1 MDNADEISQHDPQSD
16 QFDDGKRLAS
26 EQGSASSIDSEDDLF
41 LGTDAQAFSSSRK
54 SVFSSDGSDSVFTGL
69 RSESVNES
77 PRDTGARR
85 VIKALAH
92 VGRIDSSDSLVS
104 GFSDSSRNSLEVI
117 SLLNARTVDPEE
129 FLADLGFAEPDMRS
143 RIPDRFLQGQSKAH
157 GIDVDYFRRSLDQD
171 DLYASLS
178 QESPVWSDSGSCR
191 IPLRFISSEKEPVQ
205 PVFGEGF
212 NSVPLINEPDEAP
225 EGSFDL
231 MRHLRLN
238 KPCHVTKG
246 MFLEPVTEEVE
257 VSSVGSGTVRSKI
270 SRKLSNEEGT
280 IIARAESLENAN
292 VESELLLSVPVVQS
306 PEEDL
311 ESTSILKLSCS
322 EEEANIPRAESLEQT
337 NVKSEVSLGVPL
349 VENATEIM
357 KSNEFIVRE
366 VSDNQAEVE
375 SLVLATEG
383 GENNDMEGVDEISSE
398 SGEANCI
405 DHHAENSVA
414 GVETKEG
421 EETPAT
427 LPSLA
432 HLRVAGVVVQDSF
445 ELEEITTS
453 EDFNDKESS
462 YGDSNVG
469 TNVTVVRRPLTRENS
484 GESSGFEEMILDKET
499 LSPNSDSPTE
509 SVERFH
515 DDDSANGKF
524 TSLAALL
531 DPEMV
536 SLVAEKVDKGDKSP
550 RATFGQR
557 RSKSLTKQRPVDEDT
572 LASYVFFHSI
582 PAPKDVAYDGEF
594 LGTKLNH
601 DTFPVDF
608 QPSVN
613 DNPSKDNSSIDLL
626 TSVSDN
632 IAMDKKSFSVESDD
646 DRQQETDS
654 LLEESCGGELM
665 NNKEPIVVKEFEG
678 IAILRSAPSSTETI
692 ENERDYQK
700 VSSSTEENTDDIELT
715 DSTNQTTEEYLP
727 TDDSEHNCSVAGE
740 MSQFEGEFE
749 RSCDIL
755 AAESNA
761 VSSVPEERAAA
772 TSVGACAEE
781 TITEDFQNASRNVD
795 SLCQQHYLHEINVLE
810 QNIQKYE
817 SCLSSA
823 GPLDALKTLYC
834 TKHTIARITEEM
846 NAIQGLRVQIAN
858 ELERMKQL
866 LDERRLMLQ
875 EGIAHGAVGSNVS
888 QKMADLL
895 REQSSLSNGLS
906 NISDEVSI
914 RTKASRRARVFFNIE
929 RAKRELK
936 EERERCLREFREEI
950 KEGVVRE
957 LSERFLSDIEELRR
971 EVRSKDEII
980 ENLLKNQSNR
990 DLKDCS

>member
-1 MDNADEISQHDPQSD
+1 MEIET
-16 QFDDGKRLAS
+16 LI
-26 EQGSASSIDSEDDLF
+26 ID
-41 LGTDAQAFSSSRK
+41 K
-54 SVFSSDGSDSVFTGL
+54 INVF
-69 RSESVNES
+69 
-77 PRDTGARR
+77 
-85 VIKALAH
+85 I
-92 VGRIDSSDSLVS
+92 
-104 GFSDSSRNSLEVI
+104 
-117 SLLNARTVDPEE
+117 
-129 FLADLGFAEPDMRS
+129 
-143 RIPDRFLQGQSKAH
+143 Q
-157 GIDVDYFRRSLDQD
+157 
-171 DLYASLS
+171 S

-191 IPLRFISSEKEPVQ
+191 IPLRFISSQKEPVQ

-246 MFLEPVTEEVE
+246 MFLEPVTEELE

-280 IIARAESLENAN
+280 IIVRAESLENAN
-292 VESELLLSVPVVQS
+292 VESELLLSVPVVQN

-311 ESTSILKLSCS
+311 ESTSILKLSGN
-322 EEEANIPRAESLEQT
+322 EEEANIPRGDSLEQA

-366 VSDNQAEVE
+366 VSDNQVEVE
-375 SLVLATEG
+375 SLFLVTEG

-398 SGEANCI
+398 RGEANCI
-405 DHHAENSVA
+405 DHNAENSVA
-414 GVETKEG
+414 GVETMKG
-421 EETPAT
+421 EETPVT
-427 LPSLA
+427 VPSLA

-469 TNVTVVRRPLTRENS
+469 TNVTIVRRQLTRENS
-484 GESSGFEEMILDKET
+484 GESSGFEEMILDKEI
-499 LSPNSDSPTE
+499 SPNSDSPTE

-515 DDDSANGKF
+515 DDDSADAKF

-582 PAPKDVAYDGEF
+582 PAPKDVAFDGEF

-626 TSVSDN
+626 TSISDD

-654 LLEESCGGELM
+654 LLEGSCGGELM
-665 NNKEPIVVKEFEG
+665 DNKEPIVVKEFES
-678 IAILRSAPSSTETI
+678 IAILLSAPSSTETI

-700 VSSSTEENTDDIELT
+700 VSSSTERNTDDIELA
-715 DSTNQTTEEYLP
+715 DSTNQTTEDCSP
-727 TDDSEHNCSVAGE
+727 TDDSEHNCSVAGG

-749 RSCDIL
+749 SCDIL
-755 AAESNA
+755 AAESNT

-781 TITEDFQNASRNVD
+781 TITEDSQNASRNVD
-795 SLCQQHYLHEINVLE
+795 SLCQQ
-810 QNIQKYE
+810 
-817 SCLSSA
+817 
-823 GPLDALKTLYC
+823 
-834 TKHTIARITEEM
+834 
-846 NAIQGLRVQIAN
+846 
-858 ELERMKQL
+858 
-866 LDERRLMLQ
+866 
-875 EGIAHGAVGSNVS
+875 VS
-888 QKMADLL
+888 
-895 REQSSLSNGLS
+895 
-906 NISDEVSI
+906 
-914 RTKASRRARVFFNIE
+914 
-929 RAKRELK
+929 
-936 EERERCLREFREEI
+936 
-950 KEGVVRE
+950 
-957 LSERFLSDIEELRR
+957 
-971 EVRSKDEII
+971 
-980 ENLLKNQSNR
+980 
-990 DLKDCS
+990 